1 VRGLGDLVWLDRDG
15 DGLQEAGEPPL
26 AGVRVYLIRRLPR
39 PAAEEAAAPDID
51 PDEVVVAVAT
61 TGSDGRFAFEGLA
74 PGEYRLQVGAEGFV
88 AGGPL
93 ADLMPSPANM
103 PGPGGDE
110 ADSDGDAITLATGP
124 IRVDDCGWDRS
135 WDFGF
140 QPRGTCKYCKGGIT
154 RMTLRY
160 IGLTPM
166 ARVVASRTAQP
177 QTLFAGPLSPGDT
190 LTLVEANGRAIAGPV
205 RITVNGIERAVIGTD
220 CSKVTGPGKV
230 YGDFLVVEA
239 TSAAGLPLCPVR

>member
-1 VRGLGDLVWLDRDG
+1 MWLDRDG
-15 DGLQEAGEPPL
+15 NGLQDAGEPPL
-26 AGVRVYLIRRLPR
+26 AGVRVYLVRRMPR
-39 PAAEEAAAPDID
+39 PVAAEAAASPSLD
-51 PDEVVVAVAT
+51 PDEVVIAMAT
-61 TGSDGRFAFEGLA
+61 TGADGRYAFGDLA
-74 PGEYRLQVGAEGFV
+74 PGEYRLQIGAEGFV

-93 ADLMPSPANM
+93 ADLVPSPPDR
-103 PGPGGDE
+103 PGPGGE
-110 ADSDGDAITLATGP
+110 AADSDGDPITLATEP
-124 IRVDDCGWDRS
+124 IHVGECGWDRT

-166 ARVVASRTAQP
+166 ARIVASRTAQP
-177 QTLFAGPLSPGDT
+177 QTLFAGQLSPGDT
-190 LTLVEANGRAIAGPV
+190 LTLVEADGRVIAGPV
-205 RITVNGIERAVIGTD
+205 RITVNGLERAVIGTD
-220 CSKVTGPGKV
+220 CSKVTGPGKI